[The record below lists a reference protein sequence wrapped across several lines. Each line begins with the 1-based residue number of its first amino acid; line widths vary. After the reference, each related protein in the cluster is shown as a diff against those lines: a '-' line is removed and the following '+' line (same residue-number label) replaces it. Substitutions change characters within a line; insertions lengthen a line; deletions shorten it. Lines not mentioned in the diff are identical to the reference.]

1 MTPRTSDIQGDVGV
15 TWKLAGGIV
24 GFSSSLIQGTW
35 QIPGGV
41 CLAARVLYCPVR
53 EWFGLPQ
60 QDVVVEGNNTH
71 LCCGGSADCQNNKRP
86 QAEHFSGH
94 QMEALY
100 DRERWVVTLAV
111 QSVC

>member
-24 GFSSSLIQGTW
+24 GFSSSLIEGTCP
-35 QIPGGV
+35 IPGGV
-41 CLAARVLYCPVR
+41 CLVPRVLHCSVR

-60 QDVVVEGNNTH
+60 QDVAVEGSNTH
-71 LCCGGSADCQNNKRP
+71 LCCGGAADFQNNKRP
-86 QAEHFSGH
+86 QVTHFSGH

-100 DRERWVVTLAV
+100 DRERSLVTLTV